1 MESLDNFPKPSVT
14 VDNVIFGYQHNQ
26 VSLLLLNRKEAPFA
40 HTWTLPG
47 GFLRVDE
54 FETFEQAAKRIL
66 MDKTGIAD
74 VFLEQLYTFDAP
86 DRDPRGRVL
95 SVSYYALVNPTKYDI
110 MAGDAANE
118 VQWFDWKKLP
128 LLGFDHAMIVEKAVN
143 RLKTKVL
150 WQPIGFELLDSPFTI
165 PELHALYVTILDKKF
180 DQLDKQFER
189 RNFYKR
195 IMELD
200 ILRKVDIRRDGGR
213 KRPAD
218 LFEFDEE
225 KYNNLIN
232 SGLPFKI

>member
-14 VDNVIFGYQHNQ
+14 LNTIIFGYQHNQ
-26 VSLLLLNRKEAPFA
+26 VSLLLLNRKEEPFA
-40 HTWTLPG
+40 NTWTLPG
-47 GFLRVDE
+47 GFLRVNE

-110 MAGDAANE
+110 KTGDAAND

-128 LLGFDHAMIVEKAVN
+128 PLGFDHAAIVEKAVN

-150 WQPIGFELLDSPFTI
+150 WQPIGFELLDSPFSI
-165 PELHALYVTILDKKF
+165 PELHTLYQKILDKE
-180 DQLDKQFER
+180 LER

-200 ILRKVDIRRDGGR
+200 ILKKVDIRRDGGR

-225 KYNNLIN
+225 KYNNLIVK
-232 SGLPFKI
+232 GLSFKI